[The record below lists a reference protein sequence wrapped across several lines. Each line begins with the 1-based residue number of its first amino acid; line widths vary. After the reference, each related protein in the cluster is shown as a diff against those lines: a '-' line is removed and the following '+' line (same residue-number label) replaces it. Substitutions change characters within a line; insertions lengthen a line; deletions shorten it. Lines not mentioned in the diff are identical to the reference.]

1 MAKGGGCR
9 TQTSRLRR
17 SQQTNVS
24 SLESSLRQLKCL
36 TSMHHHWN
44 LAPGQQEFFAP
55 SLGRL
60 LDAVEDGLSS
70 MKRTVSRAGSI
81 SPAWISFKVRSARHR
96 LSFPPENDI

>member
-44 LAPGQQEFFAP
+44 LAPASRNFLRQA
-55 SLGRL
+55 L
-60 LDAVEDGLSS
+60 AVSSMQSKMASSS